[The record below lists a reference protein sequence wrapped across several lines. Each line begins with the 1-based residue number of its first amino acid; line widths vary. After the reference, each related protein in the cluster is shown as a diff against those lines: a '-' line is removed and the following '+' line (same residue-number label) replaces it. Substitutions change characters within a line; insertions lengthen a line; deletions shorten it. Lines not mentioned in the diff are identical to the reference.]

1 MYMSCFPNAVWAS
14 ANGAFRIGPD
24 ALVIY
29 SWFLTWL
36 KKKLA
41 VLYVQLCMLL
51 SNGSF
56 FITVLTEMAWSVLR
70 IMVLTGYVH
79 LLQLNYEDCTNST
92 VCTAYWDRNCKRIQK
107 RSVERILPP
116 PVLLSFFY
124 YYGSCYAK
132 WTIELDWTIQCRL
145 YVHTRGGPI
154 SIFLTQNIGDIDI
167 DILNC
172 SVSSPELLTF
182 LWNSRWRQPPSWIF
196 SFFMNLAIP
205 ACW

>member
-1 MYMSCFPNAVWAS
+1 VGKQFFCLSVMGQTP
-14 ANGAFRIGPD
+14 AFHKNVYVLFSQRSLGFGERRLSYRPRCTCYI
-24 ALVIY
+24 LMVLNVIE
-29 SWFLTWL
+29 
-36 KKKLA
+36 KKLA

-132 WTIELDWTIQCRL
+132 
-145 YVHTRGGPI
+145 
-154 SIFLTQNIGDIDI
+154 
-167 DILNC
+167 
-172 SVSSPELLTF
+172 
-182 LWNSRWRQPPSWIF
+182 
-196 SFFMNLAIP
+196 
-205 ACW
+205 